1 MITPTIERVLPIYP
15 EYMHV
20 QWSIADPNGTVGNIE
35 IARSGSP
42 EGPFQVLAQNLPKDS
57 FFYQDYEV
65 SKFGLSQNFWYR
77 LRVSS
82 AVKPDEQVL
91 SLPVTVEYKAQPHR
105 FRLAR
110 KARRDLYVTF
120 SRLNGSVFL
129 VLKKK
134 RFGPRCTT
142 CYNAFTQ
149 DVVVSTCGECYST
162 GYQGGF
168 HDPVSIW
175 GKIDPTVIQQQFGA
189 QGISE
194 LARLGFVTLDYPL
207 IDLEDI
213 IVELQT
219 NRRFKVIQ
227 KVQTESSN
235 IVVHQ
240 DLQLSELSRAAIE
253 YSIPVDL
260 SNDALQK
267 RQ

>member
-1 MITPTIERVLPIYP
+1 MITPIIERILPVYP
-15 EYMHV
+15 EYMHI
-20 QWSIADPNGTVGNIE
+20 QWSISDPNGFVGNIE
-35 IARSGSP
+35 LARSGSP
-42 EGPFQVLAQNLPKDS
+42 EGPFTVLEQNLPKDT
-57 FFYQDYEV
+57 FFYQDFEV
-65 SKFGLSQNFWYR
+65 AKNGLSQNYWYR

-82 AVKPDEQVL
+82 SANPEEKVL

-110 KARRDLYVTF
+110 KARRDLYITL
-120 SRLNGSVFL
+120 SRLNGSVFM

-142 CYNAFTQ
+142 CFNTFTQ

-168 HDPVSIW
+168 HDPISIW
-175 GKIDPTVIQQQFGA
+175 GKIDPTVIQQQFGT

-194 LARLGFVTLDYPL
+194 MARLGFVTLDYPL
-207 IDLEDI
+207 LDLEDI
-213 IVELQT
+213 LIEIQT
-219 NRRFKVIQ
+219 NRRFKVLQ

-240 DLQLSELSRAAIE
+240 DLQLSELSRTAIE

-260 SNDALQK
+260 TNDALQK
-267 RQ
+267 R